1 MADTPATPEEQLQE
15 VAAAY
20 NMLVRK
26 NRALLTRIAS
36 AEDEK
41 ADLQARAETQI
52 EALQRA
58 LQEAQGGD
66 KVDNAPAPQPE
77 VFTPDEVINS
87 TLPS

>member
-1 MADTPATPEEQLQE
+1 MSDTPTPEEQLQE

-26 NRALLTRIAS
+26 NRALLNRIAA

-52 EALQRA
+52 EALQKA
-58 LQEAQGGD
+58 IQEAQEASS
-66 KVDNAPAPQPE
+66 VHNQPE
-77 VFTPDEVINS
+77 VITPDEVISS

>member
-1 MADTPATPEEQLQE
+1 MDNQVTPEEQLQE

-26 NRALLTRIAS
+26 NRALLNRVAA

-52 EALQRA
+52 EALQKA
-58 LQEAQGGD
+58 LQEAQGESA
-66 KVDNAPAPQPE
+66 APAPQPE
-77 VFTPDEVINS
+77 VVTPDEVIDS

>member
-1 MADTPATPEEQLQE
+1 MSDTPSTEEQLEQ

-26 NRALLTRIAS
+26 NRALLGRIVS
-36 AEDEK
+36 VEDEK

-58 LQEAQGGD
+58 LQEALGESD
-66 KVDNAPAPQPE
+66 APTPQPE
-77 VFTPDEVINS
+77 VVTPDEVIDS
-87 TLPS
+87 TLSS

>member
-1 MADTPATPEEQLQE
+1 MSDTPTPEEQLE
-15 VAAAY
+15 NVAAAY

-26 NRALLTRIAS
+26 NRALLNRIAA

-52 EALQRA
+52 EALQRS
-58 LQEAQGGD
+58 LQEALG
-66 KVDNAPAPQPE
+66 KSAIAPDIEPE
-77 VFTPDEVINS
+77 VVTPDEVIDS